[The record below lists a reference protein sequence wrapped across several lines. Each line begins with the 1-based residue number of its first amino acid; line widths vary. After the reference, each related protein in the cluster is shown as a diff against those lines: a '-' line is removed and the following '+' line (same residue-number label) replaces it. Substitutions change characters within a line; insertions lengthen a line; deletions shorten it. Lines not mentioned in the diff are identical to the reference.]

1 MNGQMLTSVT
11 QIAWW
16 CGGMGPYFRSHLRAR
31 AGLFP
36 RSALAPLK
44 RSHQQQWCGE
54 KGLLR
59 KAWRVPS
66 QPLARE
72 SSAAP
77 TNSLGA
83 STAPSSTTV
92 VRGKGS
98 ASQRL
103 AREIAAPCARKQFC
117 SHALLW
123 RLFTAS
129 PTTAVRTCLLVTGAQ
144 SSSAATLCLHSPHV
158 LGGEWESLCWAVPCT
173 RKQCCSHALTAH
185 RVTNRRAR

>member
-1 MNGQMLTSVT
+1 LAPASSLGALRGARCRPTLFSFSTSRASNAQGTAAADSFVGMNGQMLTSVT

-117 SHALLW
+117 SHALL
-123 RLFTAS
+123 
-129 PTTAVRTCLLVTGAQ
+129 
-144 SSSAATLCLHSPHV
+144 
-158 LGGEWESLCWAVPCT
+158 
-173 RKQCCSHALTAH
+173 
-185 RVTNRRAR
+185 